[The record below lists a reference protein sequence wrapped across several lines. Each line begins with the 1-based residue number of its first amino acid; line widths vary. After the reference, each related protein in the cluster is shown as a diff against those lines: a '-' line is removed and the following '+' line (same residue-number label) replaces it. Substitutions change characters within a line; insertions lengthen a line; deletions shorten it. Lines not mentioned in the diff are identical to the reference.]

1 MLLGRCASSVE
12 FLWHQPQSKF
22 AACCVDCD
30 ACGMKEG
37 IFEEFSKAVVEKVNK
52 FKLGGGMD
60 PNTTLGPLISQ
71 AAVDRVRSCTSLF
84 AAVLLCVCW
93 MNCESVSIN

>member
-1 MLLGRCASSVE
+1 MLLGRSAISVE
-12 FLWHQPQSKF
+12 FLWHETQSNV
-22 AACCVDCD
+22 AACGVDCD
-30 ACGMKEG
+30 AFGMQEG

-71 AAVDRVRSCTSLF
+71 AAVDRVHSCTSLF
-84 AAVLLCVCW
+84 ALLFCVCW
-93 MNCESVSIN
+93 MICESVAIN

>member
-1 MLLGRCASSVE
+1 M
-12 FLWHQPQSKF
+12 Q
-22 AACCVDCD
+22 
-30 ACGMKEG
+30 EG

-71 AAVDRVRSCTSLF
+71 AAVDRVRSCTFTLDPLF
-84 AAVLLCVCW
+84 APIFAPPPPLLPPPPFA
-93 MNCESVSIN
+93 SDG

>member
-1 MLLGRCASSVE
+1 M
-12 FLWHQPQSKF
+12 Q
-22 AACCVDCD
+22 
-30 ACGMKEG
+30 EG

-71 AAVDRVRSCTSLF
+71 AAVDRVRSCTFTLDPLF
-84 AAVLLCVCW
+84 APIFAPPLKAQLLTPSMECLERVRAQCL
-93 MNCESVSIN
+93 E

>member
-1 MLLGRCASSVE
+1 M
-12 FLWHQPQSKF
+12 Q
-22 AACCVDCD
+22 
-30 ACGMKEG
+30 EG

-71 AAVDRVRSCTSLF
+71 AAVDRVHSCTPPLKPPLYPPLCPPLCPP
-84 AAVLLCVCW
+84 LLHLLDG
-93 MNCESVSIN
+93 M

>member
-1 MLLGRCASSVE
+1 M
-12 FLWHQPQSKF
+12 Q
-22 AACCVDCD
+22 
-30 ACGMKEG
+30 EG

-71 AAVDRVRSCTSLF
+71 AAVDRVRPCTFPLWTPLCPPF
-84 AAVLLCVCW
+84 WPPLLHLLDDV
-93 MNCESVSIN
+93 

>member
-1 MLLGRCASSVE
+1 MN
-12 FLWHQPQSKF
+12 
-22 AACCVDCD
+22 CD
-30 ACGMKEG
+30 ACNMQEG

-71 AAVDRVRSCTSLF
+71 AAVDRVHSCTPPLRPPLYPPLCPP
-84 AAVLLCVCW
+84 LLHLLDG
-93 MNCESVSIN
+93 M